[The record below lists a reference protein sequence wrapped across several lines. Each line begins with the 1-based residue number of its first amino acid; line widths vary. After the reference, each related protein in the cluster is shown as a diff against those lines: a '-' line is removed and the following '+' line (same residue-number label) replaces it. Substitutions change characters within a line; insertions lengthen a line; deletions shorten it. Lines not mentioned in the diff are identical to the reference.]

1 LTDWV
6 VVGGGTAGCALANRL
21 SEDGRDHVTLLEAG
35 PARGERAASYLDD
48 LAVPGA
54 VWDDL
59 VVADGSG
66 PARRY
71 PQGRGLGG
79 SSSVNGG
86 LLTHTHDDPLLAA
99 VQIPAEAP
107 HPSQLGLIDRTL
119 LAVAGDATVALL
131 ARRAGRPV
139 SAADAYLT
147 PAAERSNLDVVTDA
161 LVDRIRFTG
170 RRAIGVVLSGRDVI
184 GADRV
189 VVAAGALFTPAL
201 LLRSGVDTPGVGDG
215 LRDHVG
221 RVIELTLRHP
231 DGDAGRGL
239 VTGAVLRRGA
249 VEVVTMNH
257 LGRSLPGK
265 AALLVG
271 LLSNQRRGTV
281 RLPPDRPDDPA
292 APPRVDL
299 GTLGAA
305 DTVRLAAGMTM
316 ARELLGAK
324 PFTEV
329 VADVSVVAGFG
340 GYAHATSTCAI
351 GTVADEDGAVVGY
364 EGLYVCDA
372 SALPHLPACGPYLPV
387 VLLAERLA
395 RAWRLI

>member
-1 LTDWV
+1 VPDWLI
-6 VVGGGTAGCALANRL
+6 VGGGTAGCVLAGRL
-21 SEDGRDHVTLLEAG
+21 SENVGDHVTLVEAG
-35 PARGERAASYLDD
+35 PPLGERSPSYLDD
-48 LAVPGA
+48 LAAPGA

-59 VVADGSG
+59 VVTDGSG
-66 PARRY
+66 PVRPY

-86 LLTHTHDDPLLAA
+86 LLAHTHDDPLLPA
-99 VQIPAEAP
+99 VQIPGEAP
-107 HPSQLGLIDRTL
+107 HPSQLGLIDRSL

-147 PAAERSNLDVVTDA
+147 PACERDNLDIVTGA
-161 LVDRIRFTG
+161 LVDRVRFAD
-170 RRAIGVVLSGRDVI
+170 RRAIGVVLAGGDVI

-189 VVAAGALFTPAL
+189 VVAAGALLSPTL
-201 LLRSGVDTPGVGDG
+201 LLRSGVDTPGLGDG

-221 RVIELTLRHP
+221 RVIELTLRHGGGSEP
-231 DGDAGRGL
+231 RGL
-239 VTGAVLRRGA
+239 VTGSLLRRGA

-257 LGRSLPGK
+257 LGRSLPGR

-281 RLPPDRPDDPA
+281 RLPSDRPDDPA
-292 APPRVDL
+292 SPPRVDF

-305 DTVRLAAGMTM
+305 DMVRLAAGMTM
-316 ARELLGAK
+316 AHELLAAR
-324 PFTEV
+324 PFTDA
-329 VADVSVVAGFG
+329 VADVRVVEGFG

-351 GTVADEDGAVVGY
+351 GSVADERGAILGY

-372 SALPHLPACGPYLPV
+372 SALPSLPTCGPYLPV

-395 RAWRLI
+395 RAWGPG